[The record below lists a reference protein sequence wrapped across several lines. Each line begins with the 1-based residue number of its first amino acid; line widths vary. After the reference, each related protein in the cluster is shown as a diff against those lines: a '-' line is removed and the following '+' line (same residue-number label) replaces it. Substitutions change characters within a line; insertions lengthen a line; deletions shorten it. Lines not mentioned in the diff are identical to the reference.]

1 MQRSFGRLQQRLPR
15 DGVAAVL
22 AAFGD
27 PQIQPAADHDDGHD
41 VEQRPDDLQRQPA
54 VIAEVQGTQSSSDPK
69 WNNSSITYWGITEM
83 KGAQGVQRGYFLN
96 DHGAAGQDRGSFEG
110 RVSIAD
116 GEVVVEGTWQYTGG
130 QGEFAGITGGGTF
143 KTRLASPTTVEAKW
157 QGAYELAGAAAA

>member
-1 MQRSFGRLQQRLPR
+1 MPSVSGSFSGGIHTQSVIALNDEPNHSV
-15 DGVAAVL
+15 G
-22 AAFGD
+22 
-27 PQIQPAADHDDGHD
+27 
-41 VEQRPDDLQRQPA
+41 
-54 VIAEVQGTQSSSDPK
+54 IAEVQGTQSSSDPK

-83 KGAQGVQRGYFLN
+83 QGAQGVQRGYFLN

-116 GEVVVEGTWQYTGG
+116 GDVVVEGTWQYTGG